1 VSGKKQTKV
10 EFAHKFCQ
18 SYSVSSTF
26 CMMKIECDILVQVLQ
41 SIERLE
47 NGRSLV
53 ISMADDQLCVEPGSE
68 LIDPQRAREPQL
80 SDHGPRGN
88 FLTTTG
94 VLEVAS
100 EDEATEDEIC
110 PTSDEESEDN
120 KAFSDFSDA
129 ENLLWLSMILRNL
142 QRRETLFR
150 RSTQK
155 ERTNL
160 ARLRFSKSLRMR
172 RRLLMNFHRNR
183 SWRTSSSKNENVS
196 CIA

>member
-129 ENLLWLSMILRNL
+129 EKSVVIIDDSSESTEEGDTLPPLNSKRKDQSRKVEILEESSDEEEIAYEFSQKQEL
-142 QRRETLFR
+142 AYKLF
-150 RSTQK
+150 
-155 ERTNL
+155 E
-160 ARLRFSKSLRMR
+160 
-172 RRLLMNFHRNR
+172 
-183 SWRTSSSKNENVS
+183 E
-196 CIA
+196 